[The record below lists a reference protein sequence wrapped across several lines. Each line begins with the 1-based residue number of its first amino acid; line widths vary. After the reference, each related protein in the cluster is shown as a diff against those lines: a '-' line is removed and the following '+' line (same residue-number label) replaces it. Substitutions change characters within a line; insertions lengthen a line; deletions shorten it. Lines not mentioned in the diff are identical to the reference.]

1 MRSFFGCHSRE
12 QRWQKERELQDY
24 LTERADD
31 LFEPEWDSLH

>member
-1 MRSFFGCHSRE
+1 ML
-12 QRWQKERELQDY
+12 RWQKERELQDY